1 MTMPETTYTRRVFRY
16 GDKSFVRLVMG
27 VIVVS

>member
-1 MTMPETTYTRRVFRY
+1 MTMSETITTRRVFRY
-16 GDKSFVRLVMG
+16 GDKRFVRLVMG

>member
-1 MTMPETTYTRRVFRY
+1 MTTQTDNPVHRVFRY
-16 GDKSFVRLVMG
+16 GDKTFVRLVMG